1 MSRLRATGRL
11 LATPVAVVVTVVLLY
26 VLVGERTDSIE
37 VSSLNGDEGA
47 TTAHAYDG
55 NVVAALLQHLRLVGV
70 CAVVVLLLAI
80 PLGVLLTRT
89 RSRAV
94 RWIVNGSFSAGQ
106 AAPVIGVLVLLVI
119 WADGL
124 QWWIPY
130 VALIVYAVLPVM
142 RNTVEGIRNVDP
154 GLIDAARGQG
164 FSRQQVLTRVELP
177 LAVPIILAGV
187 RTALVLLVGTATL
200 ATFVD
205 GGGLGDIINDGISN
219 QRDPVL
225 LTGAI
230 LAATLAVAIDWMAG
244 VAERYLSPKGLR
256 TEQTA

>member
-1 MSRLRATGRL
+1 MSGARNVLRLA
-11 LATPVAVVVTVVLLY
+11 ATPVAVVATVVLLY
-26 VLVGERTDSIE
+26 VLVGERTDAIE
-37 VSSLNGDEGA
+37 VSSLSGAEGA

-55 NVVAALLQHLRLVGV
+55 NVTTALLEHLRLVAV
-70 CAVVVLLLAI
+70 CAVLVLAIGI
-80 PLGVLLTRT
+80 PLGILLTRT
-89 RSRAV
+89 RSRVV
-94 RWIVNGSFSAGQ
+94 RWVVNGSFSAGQ

-124 QWWIPY
+124 NWWIPY
-130 VALIVYAVLPVM
+130 LAFTVYAVLPVM
-142 RNTVEGIRNVDP
+142 RNTVEGIRNVEP
-154 GLIDAARGQG
+154 ALIDAARGQG
-164 FSRQQVLTRVELP
+164 FSRRQVLTRVELP

-205 GGGLGDIINDGISN
+205 GGGLGDIINDGITN
-219 QRDPVL
+219 QRDAVL

-230 LAATLAVAIDWMAG
+230 LAATLAVAIDWLAG

-256 TEQTA
+256 TEASA